1 MEIQGIGSASK
12 ITIDESALREF
23 KSGLHGSLIRPGEGE
38 YETARKV
45 WNGMIDKKPALI
57 VQPADEDDV
66 LQAVNFGRDNG
77 LLLAVRGG
85 GHNVAGF
92 GTCDGGLVI
101 DLSRMKGMAV
111 RLKDQ
116 TARAQGGL
124 TWGEFDKATQAHALA
139 TTGGLV
145 STTGVAGFTLGGGIG
160 WLMRKHG
167 LAADNLLSAEVV
179 TAQGQRLKASS
190 QENAD
195 LFWGLRGGGG
205 NFGVVTSFEFQL
217 YPLGPNVLGGALFYP
232 LEQAKELLAF
242 YRQWAQTLPEEL
254 TSMAAFLTA
263 PPEPFVPQALV
274 GSKMIAIALCHAGQ
288 MEQGQALVGKL
299 RQAFP
304 AAIDLVGPIP
314 YISLQSMFDASA
326 PHGIRSYWKSEYLAD
341 LSDDFVEV
349 VVDAA
354 RQSPSP
360 FTAIHLQQL
369 GGAIQHKSADETAFT
384 HREAKYVMN
393 IIGEWIDGSDQDAEN
408 TAWVRGLW
416 QAVQPFATGAV
427 YLNFMDNNEGPAR
440 IRAAYGESKFARL
453 AALKK
458 KYDPGNLFR
467 LNQNIPPSQ

>member
-1 MEIQGIGSASK
+1 MGNEGPGSASK
-12 ITIDESALREF
+12 IAVGESALREF
-23 KSGLHGSLIRPGEGE
+23 KSGLHGALIRPGEGE

-57 VQPADEDDV
+57 VQPVDDEEV
-66 LQAVNFGRDNG
+66 VRAVNFGREHG

-101 DLSRMKGMAV
+101 DLSRMKGITV
-111 RLKDQ
+111 ELKGQ

-124 TWGEFDKATQAHALA
+124 TWGEFDKATQVHGLA

-160 WLMRKHG
+160 WLMRKYG

-179 TAQGQRLKASS
+179 TAQGQRLKASP

-195 LFWGLRGGGG
+195 LYWGLRGGGG
-205 NFGVVTSFEFQL
+205 NFGVVTSFEYQL
-217 YPLGPNVLGGALFYP
+217 YPLGPSVLGGALFYP
-232 LEQAKELLAF
+232 LEQAQELLSI
-242 YRQWAQTLPEEL
+242 YRRWSQTLPEEL
-254 TSMAAFLTA
+254 TSMVAFLTA

-274 GSKMIAIALCHAGQ
+274 GSKMIAIALCYAGEV
-288 MEQGQALVGKL
+288 EQGQAWVKPL
-299 RQAFP
+299 RLALSP
-304 AAIDLVGPIP
+304 AIDLVGPIP
-314 YISLQSMFDASA
+314 YTALQGMFDASA
-326 PHGIRSYWKSEYLAD
+326 PRGIRSYWKSEYLAD
-341 LSDDFVEV
+341 IPDDFVQV
-349 VVDAA
+349 VVEYFGKT
-354 RQSPSP
+354 PSP
-360 FTAIHLQQL
+360 FTAVHLQHL
-369 GGAIQHKSADETAFT
+369 GGAIQRKSADETAFT

-393 IIGEWIDGSDQDAEN
+393 IIGEWPEASRDIEN

-416 QAVQPFATGAV
+416 QAVQPFASGAV
-427 YLNFMDNNEGPAR
+427 YLNFMDNNEGEAR
-440 IRAAYGESKFARL
+440 IRAAYGEAKFARL
-453 AALKK
+453 AQLKK

>member
-1 MEIQGIGSASK
+1 MGNEGTGSASK
-12 ITIDESALREF
+12 IAVGESALREF
-23 KSGLHGSLIRPGEGE
+23 KSGLHGALIRPGEGE

-57 VQPADEDDV
+57 VQPVDDEEV
-66 LQAVNFGRDNG
+66 VRAVNFGREHG

-101 DLSRMKGMAV
+101 DLSRMKGITV
-111 RLKDQ
+111 ELKGQ

-124 TWGEFDKATQAHALA
+124 TWGEFDKATQVHGLA

-160 WLMRKHG
+160 WLMRKYG

-179 TAQGQRLKASS
+179 TAQGQRLKASP

-195 LFWGLRGGGG
+195 LYWGLRGGGG
-205 NFGVVTSFEFQL
+205 NFGVVTSFEYQL
-217 YPLGPNVLGGALFYP
+217 YPLGPSVLGGALFYP
-232 LEQAKELLAF
+232 LEQAQELLSI
-242 YRQWAQTLPEEL
+242 YRRWSQTLPEEL
-254 TSMAAFLTA
+254 TSMVAFLTA

-274 GSKMIAIALCHAGQ
+274 GSKMIAIALCYAGEV
-288 MEQGQALVGKL
+288 EQGQAWVKPL
-299 RQAFP
+299 RLALSP
-304 AAIDLVGPIP
+304 AIDLVGPIP
-314 YISLQSMFDASA
+314 YTALQGMFDASA
-326 PHGIRSYWKSEYLAD
+326 PRGIRSYWKSEYLAD
-341 LSDDFVEV
+341 IPDDFVQV
-349 VVDAA
+349 VVEYFGKT
-354 RQSPSP
+354 PSP
-360 FTAIHLQQL
+360 FTAVHLQHL
-369 GGAIQHKSADETAFT
+369 GGAIQRKSADETAFT

-393 IIGEWIDGSDQDAEN
+393 IIGEWPEASRDIEN

-416 QAVQPFATGAV
+416 QAVQPFASGAV
-427 YLNFMDNNEGPAR
+427 YLNFMDNNEGEAR
-440 IRAAYGESKFARL
+440 IRAAYGEAKFARL
-453 AALKK
+453 AQLKK